1 MSNAKLLRRS
11 VPREVSMSIFAKI
24 LPSSTSCSSLL
35 AGICAFVPVLTA
47 RAPAAAQE
55 AGDKPSLST
64 QRVVPGD
71 TRLAR
76 PTPATGK
83 PAPLDALYRKSID
96 DAAVKR
102 KSYLV
107 PLTPMTPGTPI
118 AVATFATDKSPPIA
132 SRGDTLLAD
141 TWVSIVPYVQQ
152 ICQKRSGNPIVRIEQ
167 ILGMPPR
174 GNSAKDGQWMMYQ
187 FTVQPSDVFRPCA
200 SSAVVDTTAC
210 SFTPSS
216 SFSAET
222 AFVFNQMWTSY
233 MIGVDGPGYPF
244 TGMGWTYDW
253 SPQAAPGHIGVS
265 EYVVHAG
272 ATVTNIL
279 PPVKAAALCSTA
291 QAAR

>member
-1 MSNAKLLRRS
+1 
-11 VPREVSMSIFAKI
+11 MSISPQAFETHAWRQWM
-24 LPSSTSCSSLL
+24 LAGACLL
-35 AGICAFVPVLTA
+35 APSMT
-47 RAPAAAQE
+47 APALAQD
-55 AGDKPSLST
+55 AGHKPSLST

-71 TRLAR
+71 ARLAR
-76 PTPATGK
+76 PAATAGK
-83 PAPLDALYRKSID
+83 PTPLDVLYRKSID

-102 KSYLV
+102 KSFLV
-107 PLTPMTPGTPI
+107 PLTPMTPGQPV

-132 SRGDTLLAD
+132 PGGDTLTAD
-141 TWVSIVPYVQQ
+141 TWVSLVPYVQQ
-152 ICQKRSGNPIVRIEQ
+152 ICQKRRGNPIVRIEQ

-187 FTVQPSDVFRPCA
+187 FTVQPSDAFRPCA
-200 SSAVVDTTAC
+200 SSAATDTPTC

-253 SPQAAPGHIGVS
+253 SPQAAPNHVGVA
-265 EYVVHAG
+265 EYVVRAG
-272 ATVTNIL
+272 AKVTNVQ
-279 PPVKAAALCSTA
+279 PPVTAATLCA
-291 QAAR
+291 QVQGTR